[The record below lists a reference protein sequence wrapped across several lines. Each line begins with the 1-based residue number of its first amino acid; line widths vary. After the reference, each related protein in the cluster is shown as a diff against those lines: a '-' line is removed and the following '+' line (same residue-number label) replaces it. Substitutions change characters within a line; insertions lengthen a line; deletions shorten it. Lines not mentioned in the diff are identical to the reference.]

1 LLIYERQQRVA
12 EGAAASGEFVE
23 GVVTSTPTPDLEQFP
38 PTATLTATPDPAVPT
53 VTPTAIICRAAVEGT
68 SGNGLTLRDE
78 PNGERVE
85 VLAEGDLVTLLPDA
99 PVDAN
104 GITWRKVSTLF
115 GDEGWV
121 AQDFLRLGS
130 SCE

>member
-1 LLIYERQQRVA
+1 LLIYERQQGVA
-12 EGAAASGEFVE
+12 ERAAASGEFVE

-104 GITWRKVSTLF
+104 GITWRKVNTLF